1 MALPADISPPPAP
14 GDRSRSALDEAA
26 PDESARPG
34 GTGERTDAG
43 QPVDADSGDA
53 VRKGGSSAPGQ
64 QAGETGSLPG
74 LPRLFFAPGHEQR
87 GHPAVT
93 TSPYGQS
100 AAPSHPATPS
110 QQTASG
116 QPPAPSQP
124 AAPGQGAE
132 PGQAGGF
139 GHSPGGGPNAQP
151 GQSPPF
157 GQQFGQPTGFGG
169 QQPSVGPQPG
179 GGRPL
184 PRPPA
189 RPTRSARTRPTRPPD
204 RELRH
209 RAIAS
214 LVLGVL
220 ALVALLGLSGNLS
233 RGVYLLIFSAV
244 IGIAACVIGIT
255 AVIKARKTGSYRPR
269 GAVGGIVLGAM
280 AALLSIPIL
289 ATYLAFPHQVDN
301 YVKCVNQSQSS
312 GGQQTCM
319 NRFYKSIHVG
329 AAEAA
334 GAHRTAPSLPH
345 GTAQGKADGP
355 PGRAAGG
362 SSWSPPHLSI

>member
-14 GDRSRSALDEAA
+14 GDRSRSALDESA
-26 PDESARPG
+26 PDDE
-34 GTGERTDAG
+34 
-43 QPVDADSGDA
+43 

-64 QAGETGSLPG
+64 QAGEAGSLPG

-87 GHPAVT
+87 GHSAFT
-93 TSPYGQS
+93 ASPYGQP
-100 AAPSHPATPS
+100 ATPSHPATPGQPATPS
-110 QQTASG
+110 QQAASG
-116 QPPAPSQP
+116 QPPAPSEP
-124 AAPGQGAE
+124 AAPGQGTE

-151 GQSPPF
+151 GQSSPF

-169 QQPSVGPQPG
+169 QQPSAGPQPG

-189 RPTRSARTRPTRPPD
+189 RPARPARARPTRPPD

-334 GAHRTAPSLPH
+334 GAHRTAPSLPD